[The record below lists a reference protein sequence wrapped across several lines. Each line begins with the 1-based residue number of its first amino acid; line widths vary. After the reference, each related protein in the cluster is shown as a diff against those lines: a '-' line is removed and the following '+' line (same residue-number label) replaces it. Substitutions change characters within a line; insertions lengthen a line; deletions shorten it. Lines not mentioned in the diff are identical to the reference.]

1 MSVAGRM
8 IVAGVVGML
17 GLAAAGGRTLSFSGT
32 LLNKEDWSGRFPEGA
47 GFTLSVDL
55 DDSQPDPTPG
65 NPEIAQY
72 DGDLSNASLSIPSL
86 SFSRGGEVFN
96 GGRWV
101 VDRRAGP
108 SEPSVRGSFTILGE
122 TLGDENEINVE
133 IDFYHPFGSPPAS
146 TSLLQPFDTT
156 AFRLIEVR
164 FEVPDADNQGRHLAG
179 FGWLRPDGVE
189 PAEQAPP
196 PIAGSGYRGILGLGD
211 SLSASKN
218 PDLDPGEGG
227 MVFDEGYTNGPVWIQ
242 YLSWLLGRNY
252 REDLNFSQF
261 GGFELPR
268 DEELL
273 DEPFA
278 DLLATEWSNSELLLA
293 IFSIVLNDG
302 SPGAEAS
309 SGAAAILTQSAY
321 LRAAELAHA
330 LGCRNLL
337 VLGAVDIGFAP
348 DIAVFLAT
356 QDQRDLLTDF
366 VAQAN
371 QVRND
376 YIDEWFGSLFPGLG
390 VSYLDPNPW
399 IAEIEAA
406 PADFGFTNMNETVL
420 DSGLADKSFDGPGS
434 TYFFW
439 DGIAPTTKVHCQ
451 LAGRVHDALLEQG
464 RPAAFRGRIVRL
476 TDDQVWLFA
485 ADPPQGGAV
494 SLVADAD
501 PGQLAVA
508 AALKSVGEVKDPCL
522 FFAVDRPAAAAQ
534 VYQFRSE
541 P

>member
-1 MSVAGRM
+1 MTLAGRW
-8 IVAGVVGML
+8 IVVAAAGLL
-17 GLAAAGGRTLSFSGT
+17 GLAPAGGRTLTFSGT

-47 GFTLSVDL
+47 GFTLSVVL
-55 DDSQPDPTPG
+55 DDSQTDPTPG
-65 NPEIAQY
+65 NPEFAQY
-72 DGDLSNASLSIPSL
+72 DGDLSNASLSIPAL
-86 SFSRGGEVFN
+86 SFSGGGEVFN

-101 VDRRAGP
+101 IDRRAGP

-146 TSLLQPFDTT
+146 TSLVQPFDTT

-179 FGWLRPDGVE
+179 FGWLRPDGFE
-189 PAEQAPP
+189 SAEQAPP
-196 PIAGSGYRGILGLGD
+196 PIEGSGYRGILGLGD

-218 PDLDPGEGG
+218 PDFNPGDAG
-227 MVFDEGYTNGPVWIQ
+227 MFFDQGYTNGPVWIQ
-242 YLSWLLGRNY
+242 YLSWLLEQEY
-252 REDLNFSQF
+252 REDLNYSQF

-293 IFSIVLNDG
+293 VFSIVLNDG
-302 SPGAEAS
+302 SPGAVAS
-309 SGAAAILTQSAY
+309 SSAAALRTQGAF

-337 VLGAVDIGFAP
+337 VLGAADIGFSP
-348 DIAVFLAT
+348 QIGSFLAT
-356 QDQRDLLTDF
+356 PAQRDLLTDF

-371 QVRND
+371 QVRVD
-376 YIDEWFGSLFPGLG
+376 YINGWFDSLFPGLK

-399 IAEIEAA
+399 IDEIEAA
-406 PADFGFTNMNETVL
+406 PADFGFTNLTDAVL
-420 DSGLADKSFDGPGS
+420 DSGLTDKSFDGPGS
-434 TYFFW
+434 SYFFW
-439 DGIAPTTKVHCQ
+439 DGIAPTSKVHCQ
-451 LAGRVHDALLEQG
+451 LAGRVHDAVLDQG
-464 RPAAFRGRIVRL
+464 NAGSFRARIVRL
-476 TDDQVWLFA
+476 TADEVWLFA
-485 ADPPQGGAV
+485 ANPPLGSAV
-494 SLVADAD
+494 SLVADGD
-501 PGQLAVA
+501 PGQLAVVP
-508 AALKSVGEVKDPCL
+508 ALRSATGVKDRCL
-522 FFAVDRPAAAAQ
+522 FYVVDRPAADAQ
-534 VYQFRSE
+534 FYQFRSE